1 MVTPKP
7 KNFKCSFPDFLA
19 SIHSKSIKFYHY
31 WLKQVVFF
39 EIGLSNEWSGKVV
52 HRWINCSFLGVYF
65 VDNSHSLLQNIFLS
79 RLWFIL
85 PCSPPALPSVA
96 GRTVHESLY
105 SLRKVLSVLFVGAL
119 SCSLD
124 YFQPHNK
131 TLKCR

>member
-52 HRWINCSFLGVYF
+52 QRWINCSFLGVYF

-79 RLWFIL
+79 RPWFIL
-85 PCSPPALPSVA
+85 PCSPPRP
-96 GRTVHESLY
+96 
-105 SLRKVLSVLFVGAL
+105 AL
-119 SCSLD
+119 SGWENSTWVTVFLEKGPQCSFRWCIEL
-124 YFQPHNK
+124 FPRLFSTTQ
-131 TLKCR
+131 